1 MMMRRESPLRRRTAF
16 TLIELLVVIAIIAVL
31 IALLLPAV
39 QAAREAARRIQCTNN
54 LKQIGLAV
62 HNYEG
67 IHGRL
72 PSARTNSPHYWSSLA
87 QILPQLEGGSLYN
100 AINFDHSTAPNAR
113 NNYDMA
119 NTTAIAFMIPA
130 YFCPSDR
137 KQDRVT
143 PDLGPTNYFAVAGSG
158 TMAKGAGDGL
168 MFDGS
173 GVRFADVTD
182 GLSNTSA
189 FVESIKGSGVDT
201 TSPAYFDLLGQY
213 KGGGGY
219 SSTFT
224 EDACDAILAF
234 SGTRGSRWFHGSM
247 SGGSTLN
254 HYWTPNSKKADCAGD
269 TNGLLSSRSFHP
281 GGINLLCADGHVQF
295 AKDSVAPTVWR
306 ALATRAGGEV
316 IGSDQF

>member
-1 MMMRRESPLRRRTAF
+1 MRRRGF

-39 QAAREAARRIQCTNN
+39 QSAREAARRIQCTNN
-54 LKQIGLAV
+54 LKQIGLAI

-67 IHGRL
+67 VHLRL
-72 PSARTNSPHYWSSLA
+72 PSARTNSPHYWSSLG
-87 QILPQLEGGSLYN
+87 QMLPQMEGTGLYN

-119 NTTAIAFMIPA
+119 NTTAISYMIGVFA
-130 YFCPSDR
+130 CPSDV

-143 PDLGPTNYFAVAGSG
+143 ADMGPTNYFAVAGTG
-158 TMAKGAGDGL
+158 TMAKGAGNGL

-173 GVRFADVTD
+173 AIRFADILD
-182 GLSNTSA
+182 GLTNTSA
-189 FVESIKGSGVDT
+189 FVESIKGSGIDT
-201 TSPAYFDLLGQY
+201 TSPTPFDLLGQY

-224 EDACDAILAF
+224 EAACDAIPAY
-234 SGTRGSRWFHGSM
+234 SGERGSRWFHGSM
-247 SGGSTLN
+247 SGGSTVN

-269 TNGLLSSRSFHP
+269 TNGLYSARSFHP
-281 GGINLLCADGHVQF
+281 GGVDVLFADGHVAF
-295 AKDSVAPTVWR
+295 VKDSVSQPIWW
-306 ALATRAGGEV
+306 ALATRRGGEV
-316 IGSDQF
+316 VGSDQF

>member
-1 MMMRRESPLRRRTAF
+1 MKRLGF

-54 LKQIGLAV
+54 LKQIGLAM

-67 IHGRL
+67 THGRL

-87 QILPQLEGGSLYN
+87 QILPQLEGGALYN
-100 AINFDHSTAPNAR
+100 FINFDHSTAPNAR

-119 NTTAIAFMIPA
+119 NTTAISYMIA
-130 YFCPSDR
+130 TYFCPSDR
-137 KQDRVT
+137 KQGQVNEEY
-143 PDLGPTNYFAVAGSG
+143 GPTNYFAVAGTG
-158 TMAKGAGDGL
+158 TMAKGSGNGL

-173 GVRFADVTD
+173 GVKFAEITD
-182 GLSNTSA
+182 GLSNTGA
-189 FVESIKGSGVDT
+189 FVESIKGSGIDT
-201 TSPAYFDLLGQY
+201 TSPAAFDLLGQY

-224 EDACDAILAF
+224 EADCDAIPAY

-247 SGGSTLN
+247 SGGSTVN
-254 HYWTPNSKKADCAGD
+254 HYWTPNSRKADCAGD
-269 TNGLLSSRSFHP
+269 TNGLYSARSFHP
-281 GGINLLCADGHVQF
+281 GGINEAFADGHIQF
-295 AKDSVAPTVWR
+295 VKDTVSGDVWH

-316 IGSDQF
+316 IGADQY

>member
-1 MMMRRESPLRRRTAF
+1 MRRRGF

-54 LKQIGLAV
+54 LKQIGLAM

-67 IHGRL
+67 THGRL

-87 QILPQLEGGSLYN
+87 QLLPQLEGSTLYN
-100 AINFDHSTAPNAR
+100 AINFDHSTAPNSR
-113 NNYDMA
+113 NNFDMA
-119 NTTAIAFMIPA
+119 NTTAISFMIPA
-130 YFCPSDR
+130 YSCPSDR

-143 PDLGPTNYFAVAGSG
+143 PDMGPTNYFAVAGTG
-158 TMAKGAGDGL
+158 TMAKDSGNGL

-173 GVRFADVTD
+173 QVRFAEIID

-189 FVESIKGSGVDT
+189 FVESIKGNGQDAT
-201 TSPAYFDLLGQY
+201 APAAFDLLGHY

-219 SSTFT
+219 TSTFT
-224 EDACDAILAF
+224 EAACDAIAAY

-247 SGGSTLN
+247 SGGSTVN

-269 TNGLLSSRSFHP
+269 TNGLYSARSFHP
-281 GGINLLCADGHVQF
+281 GGVEVLFGDGHVAF
-295 AKDSVAPTVWR
+295 VKDSVSQATWW
-306 ALATRAGGEV
+306 ALATRNGGEV
-316 IGSDQF
+316 IGSDQY

>member
-1 MMMRRESPLRRRTAF
+1 MSTRRSGF
-16 TLIELLVVIAIIAVL
+16 TLIELLVVIAIIGVL

-39 QAAREAARRIQCTNN
+39 QAAREAARRMQCTNN
-54 LKQIGLAV
+54 LKQVALAM

-87 QILPQLEGGSLYN
+87 QILPQLEGSTLYN
-100 AINFDHSTAPNAR
+100 VINFDHSTAPNAR

-119 NTTAIAFMIPA
+119 NTTAISFVIAA
-130 YFCPSDR
+130 YLCPSDR
-137 KQDRVT
+137 KQPPVVT
-143 PDLGPTNYFAVAGSG
+143 GYGPTNYFAVAGSG
-158 TMAKGAGDGL
+158 TMAKTLGDGL

-173 GVRFADVTD
+173 GVRFAEVTD

-189 FVESIKGSGVDT
+189 FAESIKGSGVDS
-201 TSPAYFDLLGQY
+201 TSPAAFDLLGQF

-224 EDACDAILAF
+224 EAACDAIPDY
-234 SGTRGSRWFHGSM
+234 SGLRGSRWFHGSM
-247 SGGSTLN
+247 SGGSTVN
-254 HYWTPNSKKADCAGD
+254 HYWAPNSKRADCAGD
-269 TNGLLSSRSFHP
+269 TNGLFSARSFHP
-281 GGINLLCADGHVQF
+281 GGVNAAFADGHIQF
-295 AKDSVAPTVWR
+295 VKDTVNPTAWR

-316 IGSDQF
+316 IGADQY

>member
-1 MMMRRESPLRRRTAF
+1 MNDHARQGF

-54 LKQIGLAV
+54 LKQIGLAL
-62 HNYEG
+62 HSYEST
-67 IHGRL
+67 HGRL

-87 QILPQLEGGSLYN
+87 QILPQLEGGDLYN
-100 AINFDHSTAPNAR
+100 IINFDHSTAPNAR

-119 NTTAIAFMIPA
+119 NTTAISFMIA
-130 YFCPSDR
+130 TYACPSDR
-137 KQDRVT
+137 KQDPVNAGY
-143 PDLGPTNYFAVAGSG
+143 GPTNYFAVAGSG
-158 TMAKGAGDGL
+158 TMAKGNGNGL

-173 GVRFADVTD
+173 GVRFAEITD

-189 FVESIKGSGVDT
+189 FVESIKGSGIDT
-201 TSPAYFDLLGQY
+201 TSPARFDVLGQY

-224 EDACDAILAF
+224 EAACDAIPAY

-247 SGGSTLN
+247 SGGSTVN
-254 HYWTPNSKKADCAGD
+254 HYWTPNSQKADCSGD
-269 TNGLLSSRSFHP
+269 TNGLYSARSGHP
-281 GGINLLCADGHVQF
+281 GGVNEVFADGHVQF
-295 AKDSVAPTVWR
+295 AKDTIDVSVWR
-306 ALATRAGGEV
+306 ALATRAGGET
-316 IGSDQF
+316 ISADQY

>member
-1 MMMRRESPLRRRTAF
+1 MKRRGF

-39 QAAREAARRIQCTNN
+39 QAAREAARRMQCSNN
-54 LKQIGLAV
+54 LKQMGLAM

-67 IHGRL
+67 VHGRL

-87 QILPQLEGGSLYN
+87 QILPHLEGGALFN

-130 YFCPSDR
+130 YACPSDR

-143 PDLGPTNYFAVAGSG
+143 PDMGPTNYFAVAGTG
-158 TMAKGAGDGL
+158 TMAKDSGNGL

-173 GVRFADVTD
+173 RVRFAEITD

-189 FVESIKGSGVDT
+189 FVESIKGSGVDA
-201 TSPAYFDLLGQY
+201 TSPAAFDLLGQY

-224 EDACDAILAF
+224 EEACDAIPAY
-234 SGTRGSRWFHGSM
+234 SGTRGGRWFHGSM
-247 SGGSTLN
+247 SGGSTVNL
-254 HYWTPNSKKADCAGD
+254 YWTPNSKKADCAGD
-269 TNGLLSSRSFHP
+269 TNGLYSARSFHP
-281 GGINLLCADGHVQF
+281 GGVQVLFADGHVAF
-295 AKDSVAPTVWR
+295 AKDSVSRATWW
-306 ALATRAGGEV
+306 ALATRNGGEV
-316 IGSDQF
+316 VGSDQY